1 MDFVLDTLDPLF
13 LDDLYSKYFPAGFEN
28 RDFWV
33 RQYITIFWTWW
44 IGGYLAYLSFAAA
57 SWYFIFDKNLRKHP
71 LFLKNQ
77 ERQEI
82 TVALYSIPIMAIP
95 STFIFL
101 GELRGYSMLYD
112 EFNYTPAEIGY
123 VALSVVLYL
132 LFTDA
137 LIYWIH
143 RILHWPIFYAP
154 IHKLHHRWVISTPFA
169 SHAFHPLDGFSQSAP
184 YHIFAYIFP
193 LHKMV
198 YLGLFIFVNAWTIS
212 IHDNN
217 SQVSGTWL
225 LGAGHHTVH
234 HRKFNYNYGQYFVL
248 WDKLMGTCKEEGT
261 EPVVKAPL
269 SPNPTTEKP
278 KAA

>member
-1 MDFVLDTLDPLF
+1 MDVVLDTLDPLF
-13 LDDLYSKYFPAGFEN
+13 LDDMYSHFPAAFAT
-28 RDFWV
+28 RDYWL
-33 RQYITIFWTWW
+33 RQYVTIFWTWW
-44 IGGYLAYLSFAAA
+44 IGGYVAYLSFAAL

-77 ERQEI
+77 EKQEI

-101 GELRGYSMLYD
+101 GELRGYSMLYG
-112 EFNYTPAEIGY
+112 EFNWTVSDISY
-123 VALSVVLYL
+123 VVLSVVLYL

-143 RILHWPIFYAP
+143 RALHLTIFYAP

-169 SHAFHPLDGFSQSAP
+169 SHAFHPLDGFSQSMP

-198 YLGLFIFVNAWTIS
+198 YMGLFIFVNMWTIS

-217 SQVSGTWL
+217 TQAVGTIL

-234 HRKFNYNYGQYFVL
+234 HRKFNYNYGQYFIL
-248 WDKLMGTCKEEGT
+248 WDKMMGTCKEDEP
-261 EPVVKAPL
+261 EPVKAMPIAM
-269 SPNPTTEKP
+269 TKP